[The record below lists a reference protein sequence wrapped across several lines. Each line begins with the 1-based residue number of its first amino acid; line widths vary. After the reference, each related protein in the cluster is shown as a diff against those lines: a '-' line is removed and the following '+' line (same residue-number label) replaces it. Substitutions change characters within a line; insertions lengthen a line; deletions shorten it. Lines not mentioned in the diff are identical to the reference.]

1 MKKLLLIGIKNEST
15 QSLHDYLHK
24 FFMTQL
30 CFENSTNIPSMIRV
44 VEPDIVVIIL
54 EEIAKVDMSF
64 WDVLKREY
72 FNIPVL
78 TIGTPTEY
86 NDFIA
91 SYGGIQAFNMSSSSA
106 KEVILHEIY
115 NRIDASKKSTASD
128 TDENKV
134 ERHVLVVDDNAM
146 TLRGIKTML
155 EQKYRITLANS
166 GPKAMV
172 SIGKDRPDVIL
183 LDYEMPVCDGK
194 QTFEM
199 IKADDDIKDIPVI
212 FLTGVND
219 REHIQAVLKMKPA
232 GYLLKPVSQEKLINT
247 IETAFI

>member
-1 MKKLLLIGIKNEST
+1 MKKLLLIGVKNEAA
-15 QSLHDYLHK
+15 QNLHDYLHR
-24 FFMTQL
+24 FFMTQI
-30 CFENSTNIPSMIRV
+30 CFDNSSNIPAMIRV
-44 VEPDIVVIIL
+44 VEPDIVVIML
-54 EEIAKVDMSF
+54 EEIDKVDMSF
-64 WDVLKREY
+64 WEVLKREY
-72 FNIPVL
+72 FNTPVM

-86 NDFIA
+86 NDFIT
-91 SYGGIQAFNMSSSSA
+91 YHGGIQAFNMSSDSS

-115 NRIDASKKSTASD
+115 NRIDSSKKNSSAD
-128 TDENKV
+128 DDKV

-155 EQKYRITLANS
+155 EQRYRITLANS

-183 LDYEMPVCDGK
+183 LDYEMPICDGK

-199 IKADDDIKDIPVI
+199 IKADEDIKDIPVI